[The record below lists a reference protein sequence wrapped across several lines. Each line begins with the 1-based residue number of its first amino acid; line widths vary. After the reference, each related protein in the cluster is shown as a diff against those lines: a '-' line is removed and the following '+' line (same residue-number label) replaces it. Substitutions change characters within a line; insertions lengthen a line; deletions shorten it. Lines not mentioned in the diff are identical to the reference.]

1 MVDGT
6 KTNQMKGENKMDET
20 RYVMEKGPGD
30 DKKQNFKTTS
40 VTVAR
45 KGETEHEEDS
55 KKLGNE

>member
-1 MVDGT
+1 
-6 KTNQMKGENKMDET
+6 MDET